1 MGPDADARQE
11 LTLQPVLVSQ
21 LCFILNTYL
30 ALNPRLF
37 HLRLWL
43 LPITLYSLWYL
54 CTHFAFSDPTLN
66 SYNFG
71 LCSVGATIA
80 IQVFQLGALSEPP
93 RYDGKLACERKDHGV
108 VCWGCVVNTGSYL
121 MDPRCLHWNSRSGAC
136 HTPEDTRRDG
146 SHAEFY
152 IDTLVRFLKHGL
164 YVDFLLAFVMN
175 LTTSGSVKRDTV
187 FRDTFEITND
197 FTIHVPHP
205 FLGAL
210 PLTIA
215 AGFLIMNIL
224 ALEHYLVTL
233 LAAPATW
240 FSLPASSL
248 KKEWPPLFDHP
259 SRASCLR
266 DFWTNRWQG
275 STRRYFAFAGG
286 KPGSVVGGYAGQA
299 IGKFVGPLST
309 HGKWEGKL
317 RSVGSRMGYVLG
329 TFFVSG
335 LIHDFGTWGMGQGM
349 DLRQVTGYFVIQ
361 GVGVILESAL
371 GLDKGSV
378 DDGKGSH
385 GFQTSALY
393 RCLKKVWVPLW
404 IVLPATMMIEA
415 WIKRGFA
422 FVANDYSPSMALF
435 GVWNEF
441 AFGK

>member
-11 LTLQPVLVSQ
+11 LTLQPVLISQ

-37 HLRLWL
+37 HLRLWF
-43 LPITLYSLWYL
+43 LPITLHSLWYL
-54 CTHFAFSDPTLN
+54 CTNFSFSDPTLN

-80 IQVFQLGALSEPP
+80 IQVLQLGALSEPP
-93 RYDGKLACERKDHGV
+93 RYDGKLG
-108 VCWGCVVNTGSYL
+108 YL
-121 MDPRCLHWNSRSGAC
+121 MDPRCLHWNSRGGVR
-136 HTPEDTRRDG
+136 HTPEDTRRDR

-152 IDTLVRFLKHGL
+152 FDTLVRFLKHGL

-175 LTTSGSVKRDTV
+175 LTTSGSIKRDTV
-187 FRDTFEITND
+187 FRDTFAITSD

-259 SRASCLR
+259 SRATCLR

-286 KPGSVVGGYAGQA
+286 RPGSVVGGYAGQA
-299 IGKFVGPLST
+299 VGKFVGPLST
-309 HGKWEGKL
+309 HDKWEGKL

-349 DLRQVTGYFVIQ
+349 DLRRVTGYFVIQ

-371 GLDKGSV
+371 GLDKGS
-378 DDGKGSH
+378 
-385 GFQTSALY
+385 
-393 RCLKKVWVPLW
+393 
-404 IVLPATMMIEA
+404 
-415 WIKRGFA
+415 
-422 FVANDYSPSMALF
+422 
-435 GVWNEF
+435 
-441 AFGK
+441 